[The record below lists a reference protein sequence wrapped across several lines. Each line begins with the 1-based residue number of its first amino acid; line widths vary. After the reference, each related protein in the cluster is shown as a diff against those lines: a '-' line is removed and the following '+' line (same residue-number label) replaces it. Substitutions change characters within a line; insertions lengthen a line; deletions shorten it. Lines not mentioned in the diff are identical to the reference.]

1 MQLSAAGDLAAA
13 ATEHGS
19 CEETPGAI
27 IDRTRSGDGL
37 RARAAELTWHVVL
50 PSPEIAAH
58 FDRDDWFTLRGV
70 QFTVAAIP
78 VSDAGVESTLAG
90 AQSRTL
96 TVEMS
101 GFGGRQWPTD
111 LPVLVGSETVE
122 DGVYAPA
129 YAAALYSD
137 GIAFVGWCSAP
148 ATHDWNREVRRLQLD
163 SHFDM
168 LDMLIAD
175 PDNPMLDAPLGLV
188 EQTPETSPTWE
199 AVDPTERAYES
210 GPAEAR
216 ANLQYGTVAVLVPTD
231 WHGRNDTGLAV
242 CSRTPVAVAECADLD
257 VAARLDSGGWGWVQQ
272 FFAEPGQPV
281 IISLLDPA
289 RGMVDVVSFDPSE
302 FADLTLDEGRA
313 KHDRSLYVDFS
324 STIDVAATPDA
335 LLDIANLAE
344 LVATG
349 ATVTP
354 STEPAEPAP
363 PGP

>member
-1 MQLSAAGDLAAA
+1 MRQLLRIGVYMSVKRWSKMTKTAWALFGALALLVAACGGESEVVDSRAPNAKEAGMQLSAAGDLAAA

-175 PDNPMLDAPLGLV
+175 PDNPML
-188 EQTPETSPTWE
+188 
-199 AVDPTERAYES
+199 
-210 GPAEAR
+210 
-216 ANLQYGTVAVLVPTD
+216 
-231 WHGRNDTGLAV
+231 
-242 CSRTPVAVAECADLD
+242 
-257 VAARLDSGGWGWVQQ
+257 
-272 FFAEPGQPV
+272 
-281 IISLLDPA
+281 
-289 RGMVDVVSFDPSE
+289 
-302 FADLTLDEGRA
+302 
-313 KHDRSLYVDFS
+313 
-324 STIDVAATPDA
+324 
-335 LLDIANLAE
+335 
-344 LVATG
+344 
-349 ATVTP
+349 
-354 STEPAEPAP
+354 
-363 PGP
+363 